1 MRSPFFRIY
10 NQCRWASTERG
21 RRETGADAEE
31 ISSRRGSVAQCDFA
45 KRFERGKL
53 SFTGDGL
60 QVISVAGRQ
69 QKFAKL
75 LKQLT
80 VGA

>member
-1 MRSPFFRIY
+1 MFLTSPYIEL
-10 NQCRWASTERG
+10 T
-21 RRETGADAEE
+21 
-31 ISSRRGSVAQCDFA
+31 
-45 KRFERGKL
+45 
-53 SFTGDGL
+53 FTGDVL
-60 QVISVAGRQ
+60 QVISVFGRQ